1 MGAQGQGS
9 AHKGV
14 SPFRAT
20 RFRRMAM
27 MALRM
32 SSSSAV
38 ELTCTSSKST
48 GTHACLGLSGIRTVI
63 PGPKH
68 RAQRSLLCCC
78 PLCLGSG
85 QGETEPSYAS

>member
-1 MGAQGQGS
+1 MLSHTGPLN
-9 AHKGV
+9 

-32 SSSSAV
+32 SSSSAL

-48 GTHACLGLSGIRTVI
+48 GTHACLERNWVKVA
-63 PGPKH
+63 GPEH
-68 RAQRSLLCCC
+68 PPCLL
-78 PLCLGSG
+78 
-85 QGETEPSYAS
+85 